1 MCKISLHLL
10 NSATSHASTSRGDL
24 DSSLSVG
31 FCRRCSTQ
39 SFNFIPQDDSA
50 RRFRKTI
57 PQDTRQEQGLYCKG
71 SRSVVG
77 VTFTLQQ
84 RSLSKEGEDVW
95 ETHFPGQGLVF
106 TAVARTRTK
115 YALIDGLGHLR
126 VVGFRDGQSRPHKQY
141 APSSSRGSAAV
152 SLSVRMCSERG
163 GKIDK
168 LHEGTADEKGLPRV
182 G

>member
-1 MCKISLHLL
+1 M
-10 NSATSHASTSRGDL
+10 
-24 DSSLSVG
+24 
-31 FCRRCSTQ
+31 
-39 SFNFIPQDDSA
+39 
-50 RRFRKTI
+50 
-57 PQDTRQEQGLYCKG
+57 
-71 SRSVVG
+71 G
-77 VTFTLQQ
+77 VTFTLQY

-95 ETHFPGQGLVF
+95 ETQFPGQGLVF

-126 VVGFRDGQSRPHKQY
+126 VVGVRDGQ
-141 APSSSRGSAAV
+141 SSSRGSAAV